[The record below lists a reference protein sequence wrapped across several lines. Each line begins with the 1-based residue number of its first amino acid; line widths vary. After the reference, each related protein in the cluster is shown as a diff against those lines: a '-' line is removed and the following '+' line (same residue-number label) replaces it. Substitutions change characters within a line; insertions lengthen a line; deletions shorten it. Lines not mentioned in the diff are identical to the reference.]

1 MLCALHAML
10 PESQQCHR
18 RARTSYRLADLV
30 TADRRTAASLAACA
44 ALCANRAS
52 CNSLSYRWSGV
63 TIYSNIRGGSGP
75 VTAILSP
82 PGSWLLTFAARKQSM
97 RSQLILTMEYSDSSP
112 AL

>member
-1 MLCALHAML
+1 MSRHVMCYALHAVL

-63 TIYSNIRGGSGP
+63 TICRASQCL
-75 VTAILSP
+75 LSCP
-82 PGSWLLTFAARKQSM
+82 HLAAGF
-97 RSQLILTMEYSDSSP
+97 
-112 AL
+112 

>member
-1 MLCALHAML
+1 MLCCVMLCAMPA
-10 PESQQCHR
+10 ESQQCHR

-63 TIYSNIRGGSGP
+63 TIC
-75 VTAILSP
+75 LSFP
-82 PGSWLLTFAARKQSM
+82 
-97 RSQLILTMEYSDSSP
+97 SSACYLVP
-112 AL
+112 I

>member
-1 MLCALHAML
+1 MFNSDSKCPMHNTPTPYRQTLADHKCKYMLLSCHVMLFLLFHVMSCKYVMSRHVMYYALHAML

-52 CNSLSYRWSGV
+52 CNSLSYR
-63 TIYSNIRGGSGP
+63 
-75 VTAILSP
+75 
-82 PGSWLLTFAARKQSM
+82 
-97 RSQLILTMEYSDSSP
+97 
-112 AL
+112 

>member
-1 MLCALHAML
+1 MCYAMHAML

-63 TIYSNIRGGSGP
+63 TSYSNIPGP
-75 VTAILSP
+75 SQPVPAILSP

-97 RSQLILTMEYSDSSP
+97 GSQLILTMEYSDSSP

>member
-1 MLCALHAML
+1 MSRHVMYYALHAML

-63 TIYSNIRGGSGP
+63 TIYSNIRGGPQPASAGYLVP
-75 VTAILSP
+75 IWQLASDIRSEKAINGKSINSHN
-82 PGSWLLTFAARKQSM
+82 GIF
-97 RSQLILTMEYSDSSP
+97 
-112 AL
+112 

>member
-1 MLCALHAML
+1 MSRHVMCYALHAML

-63 TIYSNIRGGSGP
+63 TIY
-75 VTAILSP
+75 T
-82 PGSWLLTFAARKQSM
+82 Q
-97 RSQLILTMEYSDSSP
+97 
-112 AL
+112 